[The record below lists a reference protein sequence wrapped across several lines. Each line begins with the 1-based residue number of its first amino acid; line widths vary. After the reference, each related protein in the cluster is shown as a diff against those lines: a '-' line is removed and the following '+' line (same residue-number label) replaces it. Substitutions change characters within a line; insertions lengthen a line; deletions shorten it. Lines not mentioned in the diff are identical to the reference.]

1 MASVVTRVH
10 WPEGDSGRCEM
21 TTADSH
27 DMQAEAS
34 AELMEKY
41 EKALIEINNLNE
53 TISDLRT
60 DLSSLE
66 SQHQQV
72 QKDSANVIS
81 GGCDAE
87 NDRLRTRV
95 EFLEQ
100 REKGLEATIRGL
112 YEAYQ

>member
-41 EKALIEINNLNE
+41 EKALMKL
-53 TISDLRT
+53 TI
-60 DLSSLE
+60 
-66 SQHQQV
+66 
-72 QKDSANVIS
+72 
-81 GGCDAE
+81 
-87 NDRLRTRV
+87 
-95 EFLEQ
+95 
-100 REKGLEATIRGL
+100 
-112 YEAYQ
+112 